1 MDRSPDSRTSVAVS
15 HPRRAAPAP
24 GTPVPVALVTGAT
37 SGIGLEFARAL
48 AADGYHL
55 VLVART
61 LARLEETAEVLE
73 DEYGVPV
80 RVLTADL
87 ATESGIGTVT
97 GFLDRERVDVVV
109 NNAGYG
115 LKSSVLRTDPV
126 DLAALDRVLNSAV
139 QQISWHAAHRMVE
152 RGRGGIVNVV
162 SMAALTT
169 MGAYAAAKSAA
180 LVFTENLAAELA
192 DTPVTATAVLPGFVR
207 TEFHDR
213 MRVDMS
219 TMPTI
224 AWVAAHQVAREGLA
238 DARAGK
244 AVSVP
249 GLQYKLAY
257 LLAQSAPRP
266 LLRGLSNGFRFRRLR
281 RPARPGPHS

>member
-1 MDRSPDSRTSVAVS
+1 MDSA
-15 HPRRAAPAP
+15 PRRRSARPFAALRPAD
-24 GTPVPVALVTGAT
+24 VPVALVTGAT

-61 LARLEETAEVLE
+61 LPRLEETADLLE
-73 DEYGVPV
+73 DEFGVPV
-80 RVLTADL
+80 RVLSADL
-87 ATESGIGTVT
+87 ASEQGIATVVAFI
-97 GFLDRERVDVVV
+97 GHERVDVVV

-115 LKSSVLRTDPV
+115 LPYSALRSDPAE
-126 DLAALDRVLNSAV
+126 LAALDRVLNVAV
-139 QQISWHAAHRMVE
+139 QQISWHAAQRMLE
-152 RGRGGIVNVV
+152 RGRGGIITVS

-180 LVFTENLAAELA
+180 MVFTENLAGELA
-192 DTPVTATAVLPGFVR
+192 GTPVTATAVLPGYVH

-219 TMPTI
+219 KLPSV
-224 AWVAAHQVAREGLA
+224 AWVDARTVAREGLA

-249 GLQYKLAY
+249 GLQYKIAY
-257 LLAQSAPRP
+257 LIAQTAPRP
-266 LLRGLSNGFRFRRLR
+266 LIRGVSSGFRAVRMTRRSRR
-281 RPARPGPHS
+281 RPS

>member
-1 MDRSPDSRTSVAVS
+1 MSRSPASRTPQSDSRRT
-15 HPRRAAPAP
+15 RTAPAP

-48 AADGYHL
+48 AVDGYHL

>member
-1 MDRSPDSRTSVAVS
+1 MDSA
-15 HPRRAAPAP
+15 PRRRSARPSAAVPPAD
-24 GTPVPVALVTGAT
+24 VPVALVTGAT

-61 LARLEETAEVLE
+61 LPRLEETADLLE
-73 DEYGVPV
+73 DEFGVPV
-80 RVLTADL
+80 RVLSADL
-87 ATESGIGTVT
+87 ASEQGIATVVAFI
-97 GFLDRERVDVVV
+97 GHERVDVVV

-115 LKSSVLRTDPV
+115 LPYSALRSDPAE
-126 DLAALDRVLNSAV
+126 LAALDRVLNVAV
-139 QQISWHAAHRMVE
+139 QQISWHAAQRMLE
-152 RGRGGIVNVV
+152 RGRGGIITVS

-180 LVFTENLAAELA
+180 MVFTENLAGELA
-192 DTPVTATAVLPGFVR
+192 GTPVTATAVLPGYVH

-219 TMPTI
+219 KLPSV
-224 AWVAAHQVAREGLA
+224 AWVDARTVARDGLA

-249 GLQYKLAY
+249 GLQYKIAY
-257 LLAQSAPRP
+257 LIAQTAPRP
-266 LLRGLSNGFRFRRLR
+266 LIRGVSSGFRAVRMTRRSRR
-281 RPARPGPHS
+281 RPS

>member
-1 MDRSPDSRTSVAVS
+1 MDRSPHSRTSDAVS
-15 HPRRAAPAP
+15 HPGRAAHAP
-24 GTPVPVALVTGAT
+24 EGPVPVALVTGAT

-87 ATESGIGTVT
+87 AAESGIRTVT

-115 LKSSVLRTDPV
+115 LKHSVLRTGPA
-126 DLAALDRVLNSAV
+126 DLVALDRVLNSAV
-139 QQISWHAAHRMVE
+139 QQISWHAAHRMIE

-192 DTPVTATAVLPGFVR
+192 DTPVTTTAVLPGFVR

-219 TMPTI
+219 TMPAI

-257 LLAQSAPRP
+257 LLAQAVPRP

>member
-1 MDRSPDSRTSVAVS
+1 MDSA
-15 HPRRAAPAP
+15 PRRRSARPSAALRPAD
-24 GTPVPVALVTGAT
+24 VPVALVTGAT

-61 LARLEETAEVLE
+61 LPRLEETADLLE
-73 DEYGVPV
+73 DEFGVPV
-80 RVLTADL
+80 RVLSADL
-87 ATESGIGTVT
+87 ASEQGIATVVAFI
-97 GFLDRERVDVVV
+97 GHERVDVVV

-115 LKSSVLRTDPV
+115 LPYSALRSDPAE
-126 DLAALDRVLNSAV
+126 LAALDRVLNVAV
-139 QQISWHAAHRMVE
+139 QQISWHAAQRMLE
-152 RGRGGIVNVV
+152 RGRGGIITVS

-180 LVFTENLAAELA
+180 MVFTENLAGELA
-192 DTPVTATAVLPGFVR
+192 GTPVTATAVLPGYVH

-219 TMPTI
+219 KLPSV
-224 AWVAAHQVAREGLA
+224 AWVDARTVARDGLA

-249 GLQYKLAY
+249 GLQYKIAY
-257 LLAQSAPRP
+257 LIAQTAPRP
-266 LLRGLSNGFRFRRLR
+266 LIRGVSSGFRAVRMTRRSRR
-281 RPARPGPHS
+281 RPS

>member
-1 MDRSPDSRTSVAVS
+1 MDSA
-15 HPRRAAPAP
+15 PRRRSARPSAAVPPAD
-24 GTPVPVALVTGAT
+24 VPVALVTGAT

-61 LARLEETAEVLE
+61 LPRLEETADLLE
-73 DEYGVPV
+73 DEFGVPV
-80 RVLTADL
+80 RVLSADL
-87 ATESGIGTVT
+87 ASEQGIATVVAFI
-97 GFLDRERVDVVV
+97 GHERVDVVV

-115 LKSSVLRTDPV
+115 LPYSALRSDPAE
-126 DLAALDRVLNSAV
+126 LAALDRVLNVAV
-139 QQISWHAAHRMVE
+139 QQISWHAAQRMLG
-152 RGRGGIVNVV
+152 RGRGGIITVS

-180 LVFTENLAAELA
+180 MVFTENLAGELA
-192 DTPVTATAVLPGFVR
+192 GTPVTATAVLPGYVH

-219 TMPTI
+219 KLPSV
-224 AWVAAHQVAREGLA
+224 AWVDARTVAREGLA

-249 GLQYKLAY
+249 GLQYKIAY
-257 LLAQSAPRP
+257 LIAQTAPRP
-266 LLRGLSNGFRFRRLR
+266 LIRGVSSGFRAVRMTRRSRR
-281 RPARPGPHS
+281 RPS

>member
-73 DEYGVPV
+73 GEYGVPV

>member
-1 MDRSPDSRTSVAVS
+1 MDSA
-15 HPRRAAPAP
+15 PRRRSARPSAALRPAD
-24 GTPVPVALVTGAT
+24 VPVALVTGAT

-61 LARLEETAEVLE
+61 LPRLEETADLLE
-73 DEYGVPV
+73 DEFGVPV
-80 RVLTADL
+80 RVLSADL
-87 ATESGIGTVT
+87 ASEQGIATVVAFI
-97 GFLDRERVDVVV
+97 GHERVDVVV

-115 LKSSVLRTDPV
+115 LPYSALRSDPAE
-126 DLAALDRVLNSAV
+126 LAALDRVLNVAV
-139 QQISWHAAHRMVE
+139 QQISWHAAQRMLG
-152 RGRGGIVNVV
+152 RGRGGIITVS

-180 LVFTENLAAELA
+180 MVFTENLAGELA
-192 DTPVTATAVLPGFVR
+192 GTPVTATAVLPGYVH

-219 TMPTI
+219 KLPSV
-224 AWVAAHQVAREGLA
+224 AWVDARTVAREGLA

-249 GLQYKLAY
+249 GLQYKIAY
-257 LLAQSAPRP
+257 LIAQTAPRP
-266 LLRGLSNGFRFRRLR
+266 LIRGVSSGFRAVRMTRRSRR
-281 RPARPGPHS
+281 RPS

>member
-1 MDRSPDSRTSVAVS
+1 MDRSPDSRTPCVVS
-15 HPRRAAPAP
+15 HPRRAAHAP
-24 GTPVPVALVTGAT
+24 ETPVPVALVTGAT

-87 ATESGIGTVT
+87 ASESGIGTVT

-249 GLQYKLAY
+249 SLQYKLAY

>member
-1 MDRSPDSRTSVAVS
+1 MDSA
-15 HPRRAAPAP
+15 PRRRSDRPSAALRPAD
-24 GTPVPVALVTGAT
+24 VPVALVTGAT

-61 LARLEETAEVLE
+61 LPRLEETADLLE
-73 DEYGVPV
+73 DEFGVPV
-80 RVLTADL
+80 RVLSADL
-87 ATESGIGTVT
+87 ASEQGIATVVAFI
-97 GFLDRERVDVVV
+97 GHERVDVVV

-115 LKSSVLRTDPV
+115 LPYSALRSDPAE
-126 DLAALDRVLNSAV
+126 LAALDRVLNVAV
-139 QQISWHAAHRMVE
+139 QQISWHAAQRMLE
-152 RGRGGIVNVV
+152 RGRGGIITVS

-180 LVFTENLAAELA
+180 MVFTENLAGELA
-192 DTPVTATAVLPGFVR
+192 GTPVTATAVLPGYVH

-219 TMPTI
+219 KLPSV
-224 AWVAAHQVAREGLA
+224 AWVDARTVAREGLA

-249 GLQYKLAY
+249 GLQYKIAY
-257 LLAQSAPRP
+257 LIAQTAPRP
-266 LLRGLSNGFRFRRLR
+266 LIRGVSSGFRAVRMTRRSRR
-281 RPARPGPHS
+281 RPS

>member
-1 MDRSPDSRTSVAVS
+1 MDSA
-15 HPRRAAPAP
+15 PRRRSARPSAAVRPAD
-24 GTPVPVALVTGAT
+24 VPVALVTGAT

-61 LARLEETAEVLE
+61 LPRLEETADLLE
-73 DEYGVPV
+73 DEFGVPV
-80 RVLTADL
+80 RVLSADL
-87 ATESGIGTVT
+87 ASEQGIATVVAFI
-97 GFLDRERVDVVV
+97 GHERVDVVV

-115 LKSSVLRTDPV
+115 LPYSALRSDPAE
-126 DLAALDRVLNSAV
+126 LAALDRVLNVAV
-139 QQISWHAAHRMVE
+139 QQISWHAAQRMLE
-152 RGRGGIVNVV
+152 RGRGGIITVS

-180 LVFTENLAAELA
+180 MVFTENLAGELA
-192 DTPVTATAVLPGFVR
+192 GTPVTATAVLPGYVH

-219 TMPTI
+219 KLPSV
-224 AWVAAHQVAREGLA
+224 AWVDARTVAREGLA

-249 GLQYKLAY
+249 GLQYKIAY
-257 LLAQSAPRP
+257 LIAQTAPRP
-266 LLRGLSNGFRFRRLR
+266 LIRGVSSGFRAVRMTRRSRR
-281 RPARPGPHS
+281 RPS

>member
-1 MDRSPDSRTSVAVS
+1 MSRSPASRTPQSDSRRT
-15 HPRRAAPAP
+15 RAAPAP

-73 DEYGVPV
+73 DEFGVPA

-87 ATESGIGTVT
+87 ASEAGIRTVT
-97 GFLDRERVDVVV
+97 GFIDRERVDVVV

-115 LKSSVLRTDPV
+115 LKHSVLRTDPA

-192 DTPVTATAVLPGFVR
+192 GTPVTATAVLPGFVR

-219 TMPTI
+219 TMPAF
-224 AWVAAHQVAREGLA
+224 AWVGADAVARAGLA
-238 DARAGK
+238 DARAGRT
-244 AVSVP
+244 VSVP

-257 LLAQSAPRP
+257 LVAQAAPRP
-266 LLRGLSNGFRFRRLR
+266 VLRGLSNGFRFRRRR
-281 RPARPGPHS
+281 RPSRSAAHA

>member
-1 MDRSPDSRTSVAVS
+1 MDSA
-15 HPRRAAPAP
+15 PRRRSARPSAALRPAD
-24 GTPVPVALVTGAT
+24 VPVALVTGAT

-61 LARLEETAEVLE
+61 LPRLEETADLLE
-73 DEYGVPV
+73 DEFGVPV
-80 RVLTADL
+80 RVLSADL
-87 ATESGIGTVT
+87 ASEQGIATVVAFI
-97 GFLDRERVDVVV
+97 GHERVDVVV

-115 LKSSVLRTDPV
+115 LPYSALRSDPAE
-126 DLAALDRVLNSAV
+126 LAALDRVLNVAV
-139 QQISWHAAHRMVE
+139 QQISWHAAQRMLE
-152 RGRGGIVNVV
+152 RGRGGIITVS

-180 LVFTENLAAELA
+180 MVFTENLAGELA
-192 DTPVTATAVLPGFVR
+192 GTPVTATAVLPGYVH

-219 TMPTI
+219 KLPSV
-224 AWVAAHQVAREGLA
+224 AWVDARTVAREGLA

-249 GLQYKLAY
+249 GLQYKIAY
-257 LLAQSAPRP
+257 LIAQTAPRP
-266 LLRGLSNGFRFRRLR
+266 LIRGVSSGFRAVRMTRRSRR
-281 RPARPGPHS
+281 RPS